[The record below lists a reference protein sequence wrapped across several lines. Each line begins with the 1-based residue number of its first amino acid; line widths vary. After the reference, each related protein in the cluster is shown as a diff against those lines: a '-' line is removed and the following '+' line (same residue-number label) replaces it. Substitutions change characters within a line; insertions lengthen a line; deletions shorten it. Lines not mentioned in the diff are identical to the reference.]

1 VNAASCPVNIG
12 PRGIARRRTAG
23 WIALAFGV
31 LAVAALMFFGYP
43 ANFRILAFGPFFVGA
58 LGVFQA
64 QAKTCVRFE
73 RTGAR
78 DLDDGRGAVAITDE
92 AELDT
97 LARQARSVF
106 VKSYA
111 LAIALTA
118 IAWFLP
124 ARGE

>member
-1 VNAASCPVNIG
+1 MRLSSSEG
-12 PRGIARRRTAG
+12 GTGR
-23 WIALAFGV
+23 
-31 LAVAALMFFGYP
+31 
-43 ANFRILAFGPFFVGA
+43 
-58 LGVFQA
+58 
-64 QAKTCVRFE
+64 VRFE

-78 DLDDGRGAVAITDE
+78 DLADGKGPVAITDE
-92 AELDT
+92 AELDA
-97 LARQARSVF
+97 LARQARSVY